1 MKDPHP
7 TPSGVTDRVRLIEMV
22 LLVEPWLGRTLGGES
37 GRRQITFNEQKLQV
51 GRNLFRKQYQ
61 FSNYVS

>member
-7 TPSGVTDRVRLIEMV
+7 TPSGVTDRVQLIEMV

-37 GRRQITFNEQKLQV
+37 GRRQITFSEQKLQV
-51 GRNLFRKQYQ
+51 DCNSFHK
-61 FSNYVS
+61 